1 MTASS
6 KHEVATSSGKK
17 SPAPEIRDTSRGLRR
32 IEDFERMFDDLLP
45 SNWMKPFS
53 FARPSWSHL
62 SAPFEGR
69 MPHVDVVD
77 REKDIYVEAE
87 LPGIDKNDVEITMTD
102 YSVTIK
108 GASKSEEKEEEG
120 DYYRHEISRGT
131 FCRTVSLPSE
141 VDSDKAKARFKH
153 GVLKLT
159 LPKVKQT
166 KHKVIKVD

>member
-6 KHEVATSSGKK
+6 KHEVAKSSGKQT
-17 SPAPEIRDTSRGLRR
+17 ATPERRAATRGLSR
-32 IEDFERMFDDLLP
+32 IEDFERMFDDFLP

-62 SAPFEGR
+62 PTPFEGR

-87 LPGIDKNDVEITMTD
+87 LPGIDKNDVEITVTD

-108 GASKSEEKEEEG
+108 GSSGAEEKEEEG
-120 DYYRHEISRGT
+120 DYYRHEISHGT

-141 VDSDKAKARFKH
+141 VDSEKAKAKFKH